1 MDRDTVLNK
10 LLSENLI
17 TQSQYTTLLE
27 WSKPGDTQDIILGYV
42 KGLGGVVAPPKD
54 IARVLGMTVDEVNA
68 TEKRNA
74 PPSVA
79 GGAVG
84 EFFEAR
90 EGRTDEELAA
100 GQQQNE
106 SREAFQARIDKA
118 VVDAELAIDQAFGNG
133 DIDED
138 HANALK
144 SKLNKQMGYPKYG
157 DLHLKKIG
165 KVLEE
170 VLGYE
175 GVDETTRADVQAA
188 TGAAP
193 VDHATDESH
202 QYLPGSERARLEE
215 ERGAWTPIASEAQL
229 SPSTWDDML
238 DQAGLISVGEDGSVQ
253 RAPEAAHIGPGWFV
267 DPATG
272 QVYSQAEVDS
282 YRDDI
287 VRATTAGV
295 DPNVAGSA
303 AARLEEAIATPY
315 YRKPDLMTGQ
325 AGAGAYGRAG
335 TALRV
340 SGRDPSTGA
349 TTPGKAYMP
358 AEDLQIPTL
367 LPDDPWEI
375 PLYDYQTG
383 QAQFMWA
390 NMSIEERERWTAD
403 MLKNGSLDPDEVSA
417 GTINATTPYAMPQI
431 EVLERAMYQ
440 SVYHQVNLREGL
452 KIDGAEVARIRAAQ
466 GRADAVA
473 RAFSVPASL
482 REIPGDKTLAQEA
495 KDRFSRVLGRN
506 VLDDELTG
514 LVGELKGYYEDS
526 TQEKIALSL
535 AAFNGDN
542 QGLLT
547 GAQLQQ
553 IENPGEATS
562 FDIEEKWASEI
573 DLNNRRESNAD
584 SFSRILNAT
593 MGGQVS
599 VANRTAAGGVSQI
612 AR

>member
-1 MDRDTVLNK
+1 MAMRDKVLDTLVEEGVISRKQAKAIEERTTPDSTKNDV
-10 LLSENLI
+10 LARVAGEFDIEPQTIIDALADTAVAIAESEEEIEPRLP
-17 TQSQYTTLLE
+17 SFGE
-27 WSKPGDTQDIILGYV
+27 RM
-42 KGLGGVVAPPKD
+42 GGVGEWVGDVAD
-54 IARVLGMTVDEVNA
+54 NITSVDE
-68 TEKRNA
+68 
-74 PPSVA
+74 
-79 GGAVG
+79 G
-84 EFFEAR
+84 E
-90 EGRTDEELAA
+90 
-100 GQQQNE
+100 
-106 SREAFQARIDKA
+106 QARAEYRQRFIDAIDDAEEAGTITEDQATKWRKEAKWSGIEGEKVAEAYEEFIEAVPQGSVDDLKAANRA
-118 VVDAELAIDQAFGNG
+118 VVQPGHE
-133 DIDED
+133 
-138 HANALK
+138 
-144 SKLNKQMGYPKYG
+144 
-157 DLHLKKIG
+157 
-165 KVLEE
+165 
-170 VLGYE
+170 
-175 GVDETTRADVQAA
+175 
-188 TGAAP
+188 
-193 VDHATDESH
+193 
-202 QYLPGSERARLEE
+202 YLPSSERARLET
-215 ERGAWTPIASEAQL
+215 ERSSFTADVAASQL

-238 DQAGLISVGEDGSVQ
+238 DQAGLINVDEDGTVQ
-253 RAPEAAHIGPGWFV
+253 RATEAAHIGPGWFV

-287 VRATTAGV
+287 VRATTEGV

-303 AARLEEAIATPY
+303 AARLEEAISIPY
-315 YRKPDLMTGQ
+315 YRKPDLMG
-325 AGAGAYGRAG
+325 GLGDYGRAG
-335 TALRV
+335 RMLEI
-340 SGRDPSTGA
+340 SGRDPGTGRTVA
-349 TTPGKAYMP
+349 GRPQMPG
-358 AEDLQIPTL
+358 EDLQIPTL

-390 NMSIEERERWTAD
+390 NMSVEERDRWTND
-403 MLKNGSLDPDEVSA
+403 MLKNGSLDPDEVSS
-417 GTINATTPYAMPQI
+417 GSINATSPYAMPQI

-452 KIDGAEVARIRAAQ
+452 KIDGTEVARIRAAQ
-466 GRADAVA
+466 SRANAVA
-473 RAFSVPASL
+473 RAFSIPASL

-495 KDRFSRVLGRN
+495 KDRFSRVLGRE

-553 IENPGEATS
+553 IEDPGAATS
-562 FDIEEKWASEI
+562 YDIEEKWSSEI